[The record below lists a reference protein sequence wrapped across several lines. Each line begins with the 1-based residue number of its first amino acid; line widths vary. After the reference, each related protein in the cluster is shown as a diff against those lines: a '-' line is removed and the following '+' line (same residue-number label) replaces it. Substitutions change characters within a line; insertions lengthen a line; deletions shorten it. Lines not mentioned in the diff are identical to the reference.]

1 MRNATGGNCTT
12 TAGEEGRVS
21 YLDLLAA
28 VLAQHEKNL
37 CRLIERLEVLYE
49 TLTTLN
55 QQMSTQGDGG
65 PERTEED
72 QSKVLRDTYLKI
84 AKYIQ

>member
-1 MRNATGGNCTT
+1 MTT
-12 TAGEEGRVS
+12 VGEEGRVS

-55 QQMSTQGDGG
+55 QRMSTQGDGG

-72 QSKVLRDTYLKI
+72 YSKVLRDAHLKM

>member
-1 MRNATGGNCTT
+1 MTT
-12 TAGEEGRVS
+12 VGEEGRVS

-55 QQMSTQGDGG
+55 QQMSIQGDGG
-65 PERTEED
+65 PQRIEED
-72 QSKVLRDTYLKI
+72 ESKVLHDAHLKV